1 MRHRTP
7 LATHFRDKHIWLDM
21 GLLAL
26 LCVVATFV
34 PVLKIVP
41 LVAGLELFSFFCF
54 HLVPVRGRFQL
65 QGFLG
70 GFISSTA
77 VYLQVLNDKKFAAT
91 RERDIQLTLLF
102 ALCAMLIECLM
113 IVWFLSGTLA
123 WTYYLPFL
131 IQLLLIICVIVFLSR
146 QKEHS
151 PQIEEHGN
159 AGMAEIELLNDH
171 PILWKNVIKLS
182 MLIFILVYGIHVIGS
197 ELPLSRNASILLI
210 SLFEAHAVLASVMT
224 EQSLYVKQTDL
235 LTQFYLI
242 LCGNALSKS
251 FLMYK
256 GRNLRNK
263 AWLIAVLLTSFVL
276 SLAASFAIGAA
287 VGSW

>member
-1 MRHRTP
+1 MRHTTP

-26 LCVVATFV
+26 LCVVAAFI
-34 PVLKIVP
+34 PILKIVP

-54 HLVPVRGRFQL
+54 HLAPERSRFQL

-77 VYLQVLNDKKFAAT
+77 VYLQVLNDKKFAAS
-91 RERDIQLTLLF
+91 RERDLRLTLLF
-102 ALCAMLIECLM
+102 ALCAMLLECLM
-113 IVWFLSGTLA
+113 IVWFLSGSLA

-131 IQLLLIICVIVFLSR
+131 IQLLLIVCVIVFLNAR
-146 QKEHS
+146 KGHYPEALEHD
-151 PQIEEHGN
+151 N

-171 PILWKNVIKLS
+171 PILWKNVLKLS
-182 MLIFILVYGIHVIGS
+182 ALIFILVYGMHFIGS
-197 ELPLSRNASILLI
+197 ELELSRNISTLLI

-224 EQSLYVKQTDL
+224 EQSLYAQPSGL
-235 LTQFYLI
+235 LTQFFLI

-251 FLMYK
+251 FLVYK
-256 GRNLRNK
+256 GTNLK
-263 AWLIAVLLTSFVL
+263 QKVWLIGLLLSSFLFSLGL
-276 SLAASFAIGAA
+276 SFTISAA
-287 VGSW
+287 VGN